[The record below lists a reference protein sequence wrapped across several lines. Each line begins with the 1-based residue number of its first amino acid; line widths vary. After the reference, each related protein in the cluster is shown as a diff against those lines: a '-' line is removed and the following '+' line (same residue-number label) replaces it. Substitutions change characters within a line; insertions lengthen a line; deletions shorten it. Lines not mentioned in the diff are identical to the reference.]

1 MIRVLLIDDHL
12 SFRQPLAFIVD
23 HQPDMQVVGQSGS
36 VSETRKL
43 LEQISEIDVAVVD
56 LELPDGSGIELF
68 IDLRRSCGA
77 VKILVLSGMRREQV
91 FADAVAAGASGIVRK
106 SASVDEILGSIR
118 KLNNE
123 EQILSSAEISA
134 MIQSAYER
142 QSSEQHA
149 RDALTRL
156 TPREREVL
164 QALADGL
171 SDRDIAE
178 RLYVSSD
185 TVRRHMTNLLT
196 KLEVDSRLQA
206 LVFAIRHGAVTIG
219 D

>member
-1 MIRVLLIDDHL
+1 
-12 SFRQPLAFIVD
+12 
-23 HQPDMQVVGQSGS
+23 
-36 VSETRKL
+36 
-43 LEQISEIDVAVVD
+43 
-56 LELPDGSGIELF
+56 
-68 IDLRRSCGA
+68 
-77 VKILVLSGMRREQV
+77 
-91 FADAVAAGASGIVRK
+91 
-106 SASVDEILGSIR
+106 
-118 KLNNE
+118 
-123 EQILSSAEISA
+123 